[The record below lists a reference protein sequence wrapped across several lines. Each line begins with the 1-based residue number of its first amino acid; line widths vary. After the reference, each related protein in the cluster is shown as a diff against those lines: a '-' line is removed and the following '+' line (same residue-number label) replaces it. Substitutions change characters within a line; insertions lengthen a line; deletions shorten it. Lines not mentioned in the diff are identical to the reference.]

1 MLLAS
6 IGCACCSGSA
16 SFGRRSGQDEIQLRG
31 SDADGNEPKKRRN
44 CRLVTQSRRQLVSA
58 RLTSALSGF
67 LKKPCRSSYSLIVV
81 FIGCQTTDSSERGI
95 FPDWELRLREM
106 NLLRLNCVEIS
117 SPSLLTFSADLF
129 PRYEGKIGMRRGI
142 FPCTYVEVLSEPGS
156 SAPPIVPTTIAGLA
170 LPSSSSTST
179 SPITTPIG
187 GGGGGANK
195 SRVVSP
201 NSTPPQLLQQQLQQQ
216 LQQHLQQHYHPRR
229 SSSEHSNPSDISR
242 PSSTEYPHSS
252 NG

>member
-67 LKKPCRSSYSLIVV
+67 LKKPCRSPCSLIVV

-106 NLLRLNCVEIS
+106 NLLRLICVEIS
-117 SPSLLTFSADLF
+117 SPSLLISFPGTKVRSVCVVVFSLVLTWRFCRSLVVLHRLSF
-129 PRYEGKIGMRRGI
+129 P
-142 FPCTYVEVLSEPGS
+142 
-156 SAPPIVPTTIAGLA
+156 PP
-170 LPSSSSTST
+170 
-179 SPITTPIG
+179 SP
-187 GGGGGANK
+187 A
-195 SRVVSP
+195 
-201 NSTPPQLLQQQLQQQ
+201 
-216 LQQHLQQHYHPRR
+216 
-229 SSSEHSNPSDISR
+229 
-242 PSSTEYPHSS
+242 
-252 NG
+252 

>member
-1 MLLAS
+1 
-6 IGCACCSGSA
+6 
-16 SFGRRSGQDEIQLRG
+16 
-31 SDADGNEPKKRRN
+31 
-44 CRLVTQSRRQLVSA
+44 
-58 RLTSALSGF
+58 
-67 LKKPCRSSYSLIVV
+67 
-81 FIGCQTTDSSERGI
+81 
-95 FPDWELRLREM
+95 M
-106 NLLRLNCVEIS
+106 NLLRLICVEIS

-187 GGGGGANK
+187 GGGGANK